1 MSANVN
7 LNNIRARLTF
17 GGLLDIGLDAIAQ
30 ALRDGIR
37 ADVGLSNVKADV
49 GLSNIRADA
58 NIGLN
63 DIRLR
68 ELPIVR
74 VEASIKELPL
84 IRSDSKVDL
93 GLDNIRIQELP
104 PIQLELAIRPT
115 RVHLPLSYSFG
126 IELFGFRLF
135 KLSLCGEGMVITE
148 DYEARETER
157 C

>member
-1 MSANVN
+1 MSANLN
-7 LNNIRARLTF
+7 LNNINARFTF
-17 GGLLDIGLDAIAQ
+17 GGLLDLGLDAIAQ
-30 ALRDGIR
+30 VLRDG
-37 ADVGLSNVKADV
+37 VKADV
-49 GLSNIRADA
+49 GLSNIKADVGLGAIHADA
-58 NIGLN
+58 SIGLN

-74 VEASIKELPL
+74 AEVSIKELPL
-84 IRSDSKVDL
+84 IRSDSKLDL
-93 GLDNIRIQELP
+93 GLDDIRIRELP
-104 PIQLELAIRPT
+104 PIELALRPT

-148 DYEARETER
+148 NYVPREAER